1 MTNNLGLNHNYDGI
15 ITLPAKIVLGCLM
28 LLAGSVTNLALAQNP
43 IALDFNQIQLKED
56 FSDKSENW
64 PYLTTM
70 ENLYVPDKG
79 EYFLHRR
86 HKSNPYAIITT
97 WQNNLSAF
105 NILTA
110 LKLGPST
117 DASQTAGVIFLV
129 QGDGKGAIAF
139 EFNKFKQYRIKQLV
153 GAYYKF
159 LSGDNESQGWVK
171 SSALSGKNDYNEVDI
186 KVDLPQVD
194 IYVNG
199 KFLKSFDVMEY
210 KPGNMGYLIGADTKA
225 KSDYFYVYTTE
236 EARVEAELDSKA
248 TEENNSAVVQL
259 SKLRYELE
267 QEKRSAKECELERKT
282 AVSILEEGMAELRQ
296 TNERLALRNRGLQE
310 FKDQVL
316 VEVDEDVFLTLAE
329 NLKAEIVK
337 NQKLESQVSVY
348 KDSLKYTHVKYSKLK
363 LALLDKAIKK
373 AEKAKVVREKKDA
386 EETKKEIQQE
396 LKDKK
401 MKAEQ
406 EEWEAKNADKL
417 VEVDDSY
424 VAPKEPKVENATS
437 PTPISTK
444 EVAEE
449 VIEARPL
456 PVKVRKAQ
464 KKQD

>member
-1 MTNNLGLNHNYDGI
+1 MRNHQGLNHHYDGI
-15 ITLPAKIVLGCLM
+15 ITVPAKIVLSCL
-28 LLAGSVTNLALAQNP
+28 LVFWAISSNLVFAQNP
-43 IALDFNQIQLKED
+43 IALEYDQIQLRED

-86 HKSNPYAIITT
+86 NKTNPYAIITT
-97 WQNNLSAF
+97 WKNNLAAF
-105 NILTA
+105 NILSA
-110 LKLGPST
+110 LKLGPS
-117 DASQTAGVIFLV
+117 DRADQTAGIIFLV
-129 QGDGKGAIAF
+129 QGNGKGVIAF

-159 LSGDNESQGWVK
+159 LSGDNESEGWVK
-171 SSALSGKNDYNEVDI
+171 SSALAGKNDYNEIDI
-186 KVDLPQVD
+186 RVNLPQVD
-194 IYVNG
+194 IYVNE
-199 KFLKSFDVMEY
+199 KLLQSFDIMDY
-210 KPGNMGYLIGADTKA
+210 KAGNMGYLIGADTKA
-225 KSDYFYVYTTE
+225 KSDYFYVYTTQE
-236 EARVEAELDSKA
+236 GKVKAELDSK
-248 TEENNSAVVQL
+248 TTKENNSAVVQL

-267 QEKRSAKECELERKT
+267 QKKRSLKECELERKT
-282 AVSILEEGMAELRQ
+282 AVSVLEEEMSMLRQ
-296 TNERLALRNRGLQE
+296 SNERLALRNRGLQE

-329 NLKAEIVK
+329 NLKTEIIN
-337 NQKLESQVSVY
+337 NQKLENQVSVY
-348 KDSLKYTHVKYSKLK
+348 KDSLKYTHVKYSRLK

-373 AEKAKVVREKKDA
+373 AEKEKVIREKK
-386 EETKKEIQQE
+386 EVKETKEEIETE

-401 MKAEQ
+401 MKTEQ
-406 EEWEAKNADKL
+406 KEWEAENPKKS
-417 VEVDDSY
+417 VEVSNTY
-424 VAPKEPKVENATS
+424 VAPSEPKTEPETS

-456 PVKVRKAQ
+456 PVKVRRAQ